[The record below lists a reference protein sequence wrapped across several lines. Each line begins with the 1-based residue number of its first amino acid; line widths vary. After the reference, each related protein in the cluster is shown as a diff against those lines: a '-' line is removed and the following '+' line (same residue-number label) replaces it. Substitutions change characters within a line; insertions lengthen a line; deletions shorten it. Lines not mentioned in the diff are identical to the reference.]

1 MEMHFHESQG
11 SCVWRS
17 RRRDLELWSDSDLL
31 NIYFVFNKYLSHI
44 CKKKNYNNKIK
55 TTFGP
60 PLLPIKHPHKTPP
73 LTNLRGVRT
82 PPPLHSGSVHAL
94 FCFYWEMKG
103 QWATFKPVLWSA
115 AIKYYSFGDI
125 SAIYFQRKYTHS
137 RYSVSGFESA
147 TFWLQ
152 VTYMLDIQRNW
163 QSKLSNVP
171 LSINWVYIILI
182 ILFKKNFTTKNGIWL
197 NLSAIYLHCTLCE
210 ESCTGILEFR
220 PPAGHP
226 YHGRVRFF
234 YRVR

>member
-1 MEMHFHESQG
+1 MDPLSYPSNIHIRPHLWQISGDPDPPPSTLDPRIHFS
-11 SCVWRS
+11 
-17 RRRDLELWSDSDLL
+17 
-31 NIYFVFNKYLSHI
+31 VFIRKWKDN
-44 CKKKNYNNKIK
+44 
-55 TTFGP
+55 GP
-60 PLLPIKHPHKTPP
+60 PLNQSCEALQLNITRSMIFQLYIFSESTPIHDI
-73 LTNLRGVRT
+73 
-82 PPPLHSGSVHAL
+82 A
-94 FCFYWEMKG
+94 
-103 QWATFKPVLWSA
+103 SA
-115 AIKYYSFGDI
+115 
-125 SAIYFQRKYTHS
+125 
-137 RYSVSGFESA
+137 GFESA

-163 QSKLSNVP
+163 QSKLSNVH

-226 YHGRVRFF
+226 HYGRVRFF

>member
-1 MEMHFHESQG
+1 MHFHESQG
-11 SCVWRS
+11 SCVWWS

-44 CKKKNYNNKIK
+44 CKKNYNNTIK

-82 PPPLHSGSVHAL
+82 PLPSTLDPRMHFKISVFIGKWKDNGPPLNQSCDALQLNITRSVIFQLYIFSESTPIHDIA
-94 FCFYWEMKG
+94 
-103 QWATFKPVLWSA
+103 SA
-115 AIKYYSFGDI
+115 
-125 SAIYFQRKYTHS
+125 
-137 RYSVSGFESA
+137 GFESA

-182 ILFKKNFTTKNGIWL
+182 ILFKKNC
-197 NLSAIYLHCTLCE
+197 SAFLLHVLFSHLCYKWD
-210 ESCTGILEFR
+210 CIFM
-220 PPAGHP
+220 
-226 YHGRVRFF
+226 Y
-234 YRVR
+234 

>member
-1 MEMHFHESQG
+1 MHFS
-11 SCVWRS
+11 
-17 RRRDLELWSDSDLL
+17 
-31 NIYFVFNKYLSHI
+31 VFIGKWKDN
-44 CKKKNYNNKIK
+44 
-55 TTFGP
+55 GP
-60 PLLPIKHPHKTPP
+60 PLNQSCEALQLNITRSVIFQLYIFSESTPIHDI
-73 LTNLRGVRT
+73 
-82 PPPLHSGSVHAL
+82 A
-94 FCFYWEMKG
+94 
-103 QWATFKPVLWSA
+103 SA
-115 AIKYYSFGDI
+115 
-125 SAIYFQRKYTHS
+125 
-137 RYSVSGFESA
+137 GFESA

-226 YHGRVRFF
+226 HHGRVRFF